1 MHSPAPTVASY
12 LGGLPDDRRL
22 ALDAV
27 RATILANLP
36 AGMVESTGWG
46 MITYEVPLDQVP
58 DTYNGQP
65 LMYAALAS
73 QKHHM
78 AVYLSGIYAD
88 PELRAW
94 FEDAYR
100 ETGLRMDLGKSCV
113 RFRTLDELPLEL
125 VGEAIAAQTLDRFV
139 SVYEAGRRRPQS

>member
-1 MHSPAPTVASY
+1 MDSPAPTVASY
-12 LGGLPDDRRL
+12 LGGLPEERRS
-22 ALDAV
+22 ALEAV

-46 MITYEVPLDQVP
+46 MITYEVPLEQVH

-113 RFRTLDELPLEL
+113 RFRALDELPLEL

-139 SVYEAGRRRPQS
+139 AVYEAGRRRPQS